1 MRVLAIGATGQFT
14 GLVPSGSSLARR
26 TVLGRSPH
34 ALDDFL
40 AELAR

>member
-14 GLVPSGSSLARR
+14 GPVHGGSSLALR
-26 TVLGRSPH
+26 TVLGRSPLP
-34 ALDDFL
+34 LDDFL